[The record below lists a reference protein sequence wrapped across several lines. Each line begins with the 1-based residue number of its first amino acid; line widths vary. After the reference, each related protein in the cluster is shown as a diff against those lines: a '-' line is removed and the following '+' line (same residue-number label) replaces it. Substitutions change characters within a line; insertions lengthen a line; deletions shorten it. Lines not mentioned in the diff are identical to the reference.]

1 MKKTFVASTIG
12 ACFLLAGTIVLNSC
26 SDPELTPVE
35 QTPVEELVV
44 VTPTTSLDAL
54 PKDTGG
60 KHVRVT
66 LGSNASPYGYY
77 LYTPSGYKTNGPKF
91 PLLIFLH
98 GAGEQGNSQTNPA
111 ALDLVLRHGPPKMIK
126 SKTWNPK
133 YPMVVVSAQTH
144 QGRWTAADVKK
155 LTEFAMK
162 TYGVDTTR
170 IYLTGLSMG
179 AVGVWNEISIY
190 GKGSHITAAVPIAGQ
205 GVNQIPRAQKAGHM
219 PVWAFHGNNDTVVK
233 PDFDKAFVPIINAQI
248 PAPPIKAKVTIYPN
262 TGHDSWTRTYDG
274 TGRGKEDP
282 KYDRFT
288 TDIYSWMLQYAK
300 K

>member
-1 MKKTFVASTIG
+1 MKKQFVASTIG

-26 SDPELTPVE
+26 QDREPEPALKAP
-35 QTPVEELVV
+35 EELAAAA
-44 VTPTTSLDAL
+44 TNPLDLL

-77 LYTPSGYKTNGPKF
+77 LYTPSGYKATGGPKF

-98 GAGEQGNSQTNPA
+98 GAGEAGNSQQNPA
-111 ALDLVLRHGPPKMIK
+111 NLDLVLRHGPPKMVK
-126 SKTWNPK
+126 NKTWKPK

-144 QGRWTAADVKK
+144 ERSWTAAKVKL
-155 LTEFAMK
+155 LTEFVMK
-162 TYGVDTTR
+162 TYAVDTLR
-170 IYLTGLSMG
+170 IYMTGLSMG
-179 AVGVWNEISIY
+179 AVGTWNEISIY
-190 GKGSHITAAVPIAGQ
+190 GKGSHITAAVPIAGM
-205 GVNQIPRAQKAGHM
+205 GVNQIPRAKKAGQM
-219 PVWAFHGNNDTVVK
+219 PVWAFHGNNDTTVK
-233 PDFDKAFVPIINAQI
+233 PDFDKVFVPIINAQI
-248 PAPPIKAKVTIYPN
+248 PAPKVKAKVTIYPN

-282 KYDRFT
+282 AYDRFNM
-288 TDIYSWMLQYAK
+288 DIYTWMFQYK